1 MPHNTILGLMAI
13 MVARAAKLS
22 IHSACSSAHLRTFSF
37 APYSNKDVVA
47 SNTNSAEH
55 RFVRAYAESCRKDA
69 SLLVDVGGNR
79 GEFTALLAQFWPNA
93 SLHVFEVMSKNVHL
107 LQRRM
112 RGMDHVTIHHMA
124 MAQQPASEVAIMG
137 LHQWLKETDRN
148 NGARTR
154 AAACRDCAC
163 VLQPP
168 LSLLTSWL
176 RNCLCPCLYS
186 VCPPPSLW
194 ARWPRNASACPLGRH
209 EHARAHN
216 TAVLER
222 VPATSLDAFFGAL
235 PFGASQRLAF
245 LKIDAEGMDGPILA
259 GAPQLLSSG
268 RVDLIFFENNRVQV
282 AANWSLLDSV
292 LLLRNHGYEAYLFG
306 EQHLLQLADLCP
318 QHPIFNPKAPTLN
331 IVAWPARAAFAETL
345 LGKYKM
351 SLPPAASPSS
361 RASGGRGS
369 YQGRGG
375 NYGGGGGPG
384 GARGR
389 GLA

>member
-1 MPHNTILGLMAI
+1 ML
-13 MVARAAKLS
+13 AR
-22 IHSACSSAHLRTFSF
+22 T
-37 APYSNKDVVA
+37 
-47 SNTNSAEH
+47 
-55 RFVRAYAESCRKDA
+55 
-69 SLLVDVGGNR
+69 
-79 GEFTALLAQFWPNA
+79 
-93 SLHVFEVMSKNVHL
+93 SLH
-107 LQRRM
+107 
-112 RGMDHVTIHHMA
+112 
-124 MAQQPASEVAIMG
+124 
-137 LHQWLKETDRN
+137 
-148 NGARTR
+148 
-154 AAACRDCAC
+154 
-163 VLQPP
+163 
-168 LSLLTSWL
+168 
-176 RNCLCPCLYS
+176 
-186 VCPPPSLW
+186 
-194 ARWPRNASACPLGRH
+194 
-209 EHARAHN
+209 

-369 YQGRGG
+369 YQAVVATMVVAEGLAARA
-375 NYGGGGGPG
+375 GGGLPE
-384 GARGR
+384 GAVTVVRR
-389 GLA
+389 AH